1 MGKNGVLFIL
11 SRSIKNDPSIKAI
24 QFNKYELKI
33 SQYANDTTVFVLDLD
48 SVTSLLRVLSDFKE
62 HSGQEINTTKTEV
75 MWLGEL
81 KTASLLPVGQEKTQH
96 KKKNVG
102 LKMCDFK
109 IIENTLKITW
119 VNRIQ
124 DKSQAS

>member
-1 MGKNGVLFIL
+1 MLISPNQTGYVEDPYMGKNGVLFIL

-62 HSGQEINTTKTEV
+62 HSGLEINTTKTEV
-75 MWLGEL
+75 KWLGEL
-81 KTASLLPVGQEKTQH
+81 KDSFLAPCWAGKDTT
-96 KKKNVG
+96 
-102 LKMCDFK
+102 
-109 IIENTLKITW
+109 
-119 VNRIQ
+119 
-124 DKSQAS
+124 